1 MSWLALAAEVT
12 PEVPQMGQLVGGW
25 EYVWASY
32 IVTWVGIVLY
42 AASLFLRRQK
52 A

>member
-1 MSWLALAAEVT
+1 MLALAAEVAA
-12 PEVPQMGQLVGGW
+12 EAPQMGRLVGGW
-25 EYVWASY
+25 EYVWACY

-42 AASLFLRRQK
+42 AASLFLRRRK

>member
-1 MSWLALAAEVT
+1 MSIFLLAAEVAAEA
-12 PEVPQMGQLVGGW
+12 PKMGRIVGGW

-42 AASLFLRRQK
+42 AASLFLRRRK

>member
-1 MSWLALAAEVT
+1 MSWLALAAEVAAEA
-12 PEVPQMGQLVGGW
+12 PHMGRIVGGW

-32 IVTWVGIVLY
+32 IVTWAGIVLY
-42 AASLFLRRQK
+42 ATSLFLRRRK